1 MDPDTDARL
10 PSSGPQRR
18 PRTSRTSLNIP
29 VSGSTSSTT
38 LVASPSTPIVGRTT
52 GNVRGSP
59 YARPTPSPKGA
70 LPAASEEDGGGE
82 GASGG
87 TGASNLFASLFRG
100 ALGSIGWGGASSP
113 SKKDVSTPSRTK
125 TVDQG
130 DAFANIGRSPA
141 PAPSSSST
149 NRAPSAGRLTTSRS
163 LSHLAPAPRTS
174 ASFAPSPLR
183 GSTTNTNSGERGG
196 GAAYPPSAWPGA
208 SQPVGTGRRSR
219 SRGASRDV
227 SPALTNVSAHVAV
240 RRQPSVGGS
249 SARGGAGGLYQSRQM
264 QGGGQRPM
272 SMVALSTGSG
282 AGGGGMS
289 EFGAGGGAGSASFHV
304 PNFSP
309 FAAPAHYRAGSVSAS
324 SRGGTPVRRAGSL
337 VPGYSSGGGM
347 GAPSPLGPS
356 SRAGSVA
363 GESVGTVFTSGGTPL
378 RRGSRRS
385 LNLSSTAVRR
395 TPSLGGPGPNNYLS
409 IGGDRA
415 GGPRRSEGEA
425 ILEDYMKSVEG
436 EEDIERMSV
445 AGGSRAGTPLAPSH
459 LQIGQGSRRSSS
471 RGVHAPTPGLGGD
484 RNRSVA
490 PSPSPGPGAR
500 AGSFLPPRL
509 YSGTPSRGG
518 SPVVGQKRRME
529 SVQGEAW
536 ERMSSLSIEPSR
548 KKQVI
553 FNEQEGRYMTI
564 EQMRALQPRRA
575 VPRNT
580 ADRMLNEIEGVRT
593 PLGDAQILARRS
605 LLTGMPLPAHVAVP
619 EPRANISSAKA
630 VANRMLPPSLPHRV
644 GNQSSG
650 AAAAASS
657 KPIGPYARRQA
668 LNLRMAKRLAD
679 QPGSG
684 TGKELSLREQVE
696 AIRAKDGLGPS
707 SRTVQ
712 KEKEKSDD
720 EMEEEEEAAP
730 VEAEAE
736 AEQKKEDMGKAT
748 QTIREPSA
756 DAEMGGVSAEPESS
770 GSRRTLRPRK
780 AKGSTEPA
788 PTAAPAAE
796 KEKKDKAVKVS
807 APAAPVPAEKAE
819 PTPEAPKAVTSSAP
833 APAAES
839 TFKVPAAPLKPKPA
853 KSDAFQVITDP
864 SARAGSS
871 TSSLRQ
877 RTEKK
882 FRQHG
887 KSSTGRFGID
897 DEDEDEDG
905 GGEGVDEVTAEELEK
920 ISVPK
925 ILFPSGFKFG
935 GGGAAA
941 SAPAP
946 APAKTAPL
954 FGTPSTTSSAA
965 AAAPKAPAVAVPALP
980 MPSDLKPA
988 TSLFD
993 RLGEKAP
1000 ASSSDASASPKKVVT
1015 FAEPISS
1022 VTTFQ
1027 TGTSSSGSSVS
1038 PAPTPAPISAP
1049 APASFQFKAPTSGTS
1064 LFGAAPKAPT
1074 PAAPNNFFSMPA
1086 AAASTSTPAS
1096 SETAGKKPEGGV
1108 PNFFGSS
1115 LKKLDADKPA
1125 ATAAS
1130 PAPSTSTGV
1139 PNFFASALSKPAA
1152 SENQSASSTTK
1163 SAVPNF
1169 FGSSLNKTTEASA
1182 SVSAPAPA
1190 SGFSSGATALKGFGG
1205 FGAPAASTSAPAAA
1219 ASTPAPLKFG
1229 GFGTTPAA
1237 TASNNAASAGA
1248 NAAPAPPKFSFGALA
1263 PASTA
1268 TSSAAP
1274 ATTPAPAAS
1283 TSSIFGSMPAASTS
1297 TATPSTPTSLFGAS
1311 SASKKRGADDDA
1323 GGSGRDTSTGES
1335 SAKKPFGGFNFG
1347 STTPATPPASST
1359 AAGSASSLFGQQQQT
1374 APKAAPPVF
1383 SFGKSAPAATPA
1395 AAAPAPAAPS
1405 FGGFGS
1411 SNTTGTGAANGNAGG
1426 NSMDT
1431 GSPPKTTGGFG
1442 FGGANTGAT
1451 GGSTSMFGSNSSNVF
1466 NNGSATTPTS
1476 MSFGQS
1482 QPAPASGGFTFGS
1495 KPAAPAGNMFGS
1507 SMNGG
1512 GTTTATP
1519 APSFGMGSSSAQSGA
1534 PAQNGFGSSS
1544 GGTGM
1549 TLNKTPN
1556 FNFGASSTPSAGGA
1570 GVFTFGSN
1578 TPSQSTTPT
1587 LAPASA
1593 PFAFG
1598 AGSAAASAPSSS
1610 TNSMFA
1616 FGANNAASQGGM
1628 GMGGN
1633 NASFPFGG
1641 GAGPGAAPGSAGS
1654 GSAGPASP
1662 FFGQATPQASA
1673 GLGAPP
1679 AGGPVFSLG
1688 AAPSGGGSGGAA
1700 GGARPMRRLPR
1711 RK

>member
-1 MDPDTDARL
+1 MDPDTNARL

-38 LVASPSTPIVGRTT
+38 LVASPSTPVVGRTT

-70 LPAASEEDGGGE
+70 LPAASEEDGGE

-141 PAPSSSST
+141 PAPPSSST

-183 GSTTNTNSGERGG
+183 GSTTNTNSGER

-409 IGGDRA
+409 IGGDRG

-518 SPVVGQKRRME
+518 SPIVGQKRRME

-630 VANRMLPPSLPHRV
+630 AANRMLPPSLPHRV
-644 GNQSSG
+644 GNHSSG
-650 AAAAASS
+650 AAASS

-712 KEKEKSDD
+712 KEKEQSDD
-720 EMEEEEEAAP
+720 EMEEEEAAP

-736 AEQKKEDMGKAT
+736 AEAEQKKEDKGKTT
-748 QTIREPSA
+748 QTAREPSA

-780 AKGSTEPA
+780 AKGLTEPA
-788 PTAAPAAE
+788 QTAVPAAE

-819 PTPEAPKAVTSSAP
+819 PTPKAPKAVTSSAP

-853 KSDAFQVITDP
+853 KSHAFQVITDP

-935 GGGAAA
+935 GGGGAA

-954 FGTPSTTSSAA
+954 FGAPSTTSSAA
-965 AAAPKAPAVAVPALP
+965 APAPKAPAVAVPALP

-1049 APASFQFKAPTSGTS
+1049 VPASFQFKAPTSGTS

-1125 ATAAS
+1125 AAAS
-1130 PAPSTSTGV
+1130 PAPSASTGV

-1163 SAVPNF
+1163 PSIPNF

-1182 SVSAPAPA
+1182 SASAPAPA
-1190 SGFSSGATALKGFGG
+1190 SGFSSGATALKGFSG

-1229 GFGTTPAA
+1229 GFGNTPAA
-1237 TASNNAASAGA
+1237 TASNNASSAGA

-1268 TSSAAP
+1268 ASSAAP
-1274 ATTPAPAAS
+1274 ATTPAPALS

-1297 TATPSTPTSLFGAS
+1297 SATPSTPTSLFGAS

-1383 SFGKSAPAATPA
+1383 SFGQSAPAATPA

-1411 SNTTGTGAANGNAGG
+1411 SNTTGTSAANGNAGG

-1482 QPAPASGGFTFGS
+1482 QPAPSSGGFAFGS

-1598 AGSAAASAPSSS
+1598 AGSAAATAPSS

>member
-18 PRTSRTSLNIP
+18 PRTNRTSLNIP

-38 LVASPSTPIVGRTT
+38 LVASPSTPVVGRTT

-70 LPAASEEDGGGE
+70 LPAGSEEDGGE
-82 GASGG
+82 GAAGG

-100 ALGSIGWGGASSP
+100 ALGSIGWGEASSP

-141 PAPSSSST
+141 PAPSSSSST

-347 GAPSPLGPS
+347 GAPSPLGPT

-409 IGGDRA
+409 IGGDRG

-459 LQIGQGSRRSSS
+459 LQIGQGSRRSNS

-630 VANRMLPPSLPHRV
+630 AANRMLPPSLPHRV
-644 GNQSSG
+644 GNQPSG
-650 AAAAASS
+650 AAAS

-668 LNLRMAKRLAD
+668 LNLRIAKRLAD
-679 QPGSG
+679 QPGSVE
-684 TGKELSLREQVE
+684 GKELSLREQVE

-707 SRTVQ
+707 ARTVE

-720 EMEEEEEAAP
+720 EMEEEEAAP

-736 AEQKKEDMGKAT
+736 AEQKKEDKGKAT
-748 QTIREPSA
+748 QTVREPSA

-788 PTAAPAAE
+788 QTAAPAAEKE

-897 DEDEDEDG
+897 DEDDDEDG
-905 GGEGVDEVTAEELEK
+905 NGEGVDEVTAEELEK

-1000 ASSSDASASPKKVVT
+1000 ASSSDASVSPKKVVT

-1125 ATAAS
+1125 ATAAAS

-1139 PNFFASALSKPAA
+1139 PNFFASALSQPAA

-1163 SAVPNF
+1163 PSIPNF

-1182 SVSAPAPA
+1182 SAPAPAPA

-1237 TASNNAASAGA
+1237 TASNNASSAGA
-1248 NAAPAPPKFSFGALA
+1248 NAAPAPPKFSFGTLA

-1268 TSSAAP
+1268 ASSAAP

-1283 TSSIFGSMPAASTS
+1283 TSSIFGSMPAASTPS
-1297 TATPSTPTSLFGAS
+1297 ATPSTPTSLFGAG

-1347 STTPATPPASST
+1347 STIPATPPASST

-1395 AAAPAPAAPS
+1395 AAGPAPAAPS

-1466 NNGSATTPTS
+1466 NNNGSATTPTS

-1519 APSFGMGSSSAQSGA
+1519 APSFGMGSSSAQPGA

-1544 GGTGM
+1544 GGLGM

-1578 TPSQSTTPT
+1578 TPTQSTTPT

-1598 AGSAAASAPSSS
+1598 AGSAAASAPSS

-1633 NASFPFGG
+1633 IASFPFGG

-1688 AAPSGGGSGGAA
+1688 AAPSGGGSGGVA
-1700 GGARPMRRLPR
+1700 GGTRPMRRLPK